1 MELRQIIRI
10 VWKWLWMIALATVIA
25 GLASFIA
32 SNAAVPLYVTRT
44 TIMIGRS
51 IQNPDPNSADLW
63 TGQQLA
69 LTYIQLVKREPIMK
83 AALES
88 IGLQIPWQSIANQVN
103 ATAIA
108 QTQLV
113 EITVVDSNPFRAKSI
128 ADAVANQL
136 VLQSPASK
144 SGLTMEQ
151 TVFAENQINDL
162 QNKITSA
169 YIDIEKLRL
178 QRDAATSSRQIQDL
192 SNQISIMEN
201 KITDWQKTY
210 SQLILSIKGGDANAL
225 SIVEEASVPTTPF
238 SPNIPMNVAT
248 AAFIGFILS
257 IGGAFLI
264 EFLDDTIRS
273 PEDIE
278 RITPLPIL
286 GTITMIEGDDYQDK
300 LISLIQPRSPISEA
314 FRVLRTNMRFSA
326 IDKPLRS
333 VMLTS
338 PGPGEGK
345 SVTLANLAV
354 ATAQAGLKV
363 IIVDTDLRRP
373 VQHRLFNLPNRHG
386 LTDAILHPALGVDEF
401 LQNTGIENIRILTT
415 GPLPPNPSELLASE
429 RMQEVIVALMH
440 SADFVFFDSP
450 PSLILA
456 DAAILATRVD
466 GVILVSDYGST
477 HLKEVKNSVVDLQ
490 RGHAN
495 LIGLVINR
503 LPVKGNRYYYHY
515 YYSNGERKKG
525 KRSLTKKLF
534 QKKETITEDKN
545 TA

>member
-429 RMQEVIVALMH
+429 RLQEVIVALMH

>member
-1 MELRQIIRI
+1 MELRQIIRT
-10 VWKWLWMIALATVIA
+10 VWKWLWLIVLATVIA
-25 GLASFIA
+25 AMASFIA
-32 SNAAVPLYVTRT
+32 SSAAVPLYATRT

-113 EITVVDSNPFRAKSI
+113 EITVIDSNPYRAKSI

-144 SGLTMEQ
+144 NGLTLEQ
-151 TVFAENQINDL
+151 AVFAENQITDL
-162 QNKITSA
+162 QNKITAA
-169 YIDIEKLRL
+169 YLDIDKLRL

-192 SNQISIMEN
+192 SNQITILEN

-225 SIVEEASVPTTPF
+225 SIVEEASVPTAPF
-238 SPNIPMNVAT
+238 SPNMLMNVLT
-248 AAFIGFILS
+248 AAIIGFILS
-257 IGGAFLI
+257 LGGAFLI
-264 EFLDDTIRS
+264 EFMDDTIKS

-278 RITPLPIL
+278 RIVPLAIL
-286 GTITMIEGDDYQDK
+286 GTITMIEGEDYHDK
-300 LISLIQPRSPISEA
+300 LISLNQPRSPIAEA

-326 IDKPLRS
+326 VDKPLRS

-363 IIVDTDLRRP
+363 IVVDTDLRRP
-373 VQHRLFNLPNRHG
+373 VQHRLFNVANRQG
-386 LTDAILHPALGVDEF
+386 LTDAILHPALGVEEF
-401 LQNTGIENIRILTT
+401 LQKTEIENIRILTT

-429 RMQEVIVALMH
+429 RMQEIITALMH

-466 GVILVSDYGST
+466 GVILVSDYGNT
-477 HLKEVKNSVVDLQ
+477 RLKEIKNSVFDLQ

-495 LIGLVINR
+495 LIGLVLNR

-515 YYSNGERKKG
+515 YYSNGERKKS
-525 KRSLTKKLF
+525 KRSLAKKFF
-534 QKKETITEDKN
+534 QKNETFGEDKIKQ
-545 TA
+545 